1 MRVLLSAYSCAPGYG
16 SEVGNGWNWSTA
28 LADAGHEVTVLTLP
42 DLREEIDV
50 AVAERTGARLR
61 IVYVTTPRAGQV
73 VRGQIGVYV
82 KYLAW
87 QRAAFQAARRLVLAE
102 PFDVVHHLTWGS
114 LHLGTRLGRLPI
126 PLVFGPVG
134 GGQVA
139 PVSLREFYAGS
150 WRMEALRTIVTQKL
164 TLPFAKEAVRTA
176 SAVLVNNPET
186 GRLVHRLGG
195 DDPHYFSELG
205 LFPHEIAEG
214 PASGPHGS
222 FQLLWVGRLMPWK
235 GLPLALQAV
244 AEASRSVPLRLR
256 VLGSGPQSELLEEWV
271 DELGIADIVERKGH
285 VPLDSVRASYRN
297 SDALLFTSLRDSTGA
312 QLLEAMAAGLP
323 VITLDHSGAAVL
335 IDRTR
340 GLLVEPGAAADTV
353 SGLAAAIVQLATD
366 RELRVRLAA
375 GGLRY
380 ARTQTWSQ
388 KAAQMTEIYGSVI
401 SDRR

>member
-1 MRVLLSAYSCAPGYG
+1 
-16 SEVGNGWNWSTA
+16 
-28 LADAGHEVTVLTLP
+28 VTVLTLP

-150 WRMEALRTIVTQKL
+150 WRMEALRTFVTQKL